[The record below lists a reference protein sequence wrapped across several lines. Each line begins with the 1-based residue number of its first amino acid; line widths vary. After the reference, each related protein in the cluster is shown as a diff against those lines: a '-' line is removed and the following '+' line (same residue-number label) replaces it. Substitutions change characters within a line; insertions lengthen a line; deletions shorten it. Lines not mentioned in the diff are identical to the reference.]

1 MSSQY
6 SRKTAVVLVILVISR
21 FIFLIRI
28 VLVFFII
35 VCKYCLMKISFPE
48 ITSAIYSQTTKAVYG
63 VEVAPYDD
71 NYVVS
76 FGDNQIAVWD
86 TRNLEKSILSLTQ
99 SKIVSKVS
107 WCPTR

>member
-1 MSSQY
+1 MCYQI
-6 SRKTAVVLVILVISR
+6 TL
-21 FIFLIRI
+21 LITPKRS
-28 VLVFFII
+28 L
-35 VCKYCLMKISFPE
+35 CTE
-48 ITSAIYSQTTKAVYG
+48 ITSAVYSQPTKAVYG

-71 NYVVS
+71 NYIVS

-86 TRNLEKSILSLTQ
+86 SRSLEKSILLLTQ

>member
-1 MSSQY
+1 MCVSVRFYTEVSSG
-6 SRKTAVVLVILVISR
+6 V
-21 FIFLIRI
+21 
-28 VLVFFII
+28 
-35 VCKYCLMKISFPE
+35 
-48 ITSAIYSQTTKAVYG
+48 YSQATKAVYG

-71 NYVVS
+71 NYIVS

-86 TRNLEKSILSLTQ
+86 TRNLDRPILSLTQ